1 MPKPFPDPTFNDTTG
16 MVAHVN
22 HLTKGWGTVLVSIA
36 VPVVVIAIMIQQGYK
51 KSQCFLVGFFLGFFL
66 STFWWGAGLL
76 DGRFVVVL
84 LLFTIASAIYSVF
97 DSD

>member
-1 MPKPFPDPTFNDTTG
+1 MPKPFPDPNFNDTTG
-16 MVAHVN
+16 MITHVN
-22 HLTKGWGTVLVSIA
+22 TITKGWAIPLVSIA
-36 VPVVVIAIMIQQGYK
+36 TPIVIFVILQQKGYRI
-51 KSQCFLVGFFLGFFL
+51 SQCFLVSFFLGFFL
-66 STFWWGAGLL
+66 STFWWAAGLL